1 MIFSHRRA
9 EASWDLQAGR
19 GKQMPNATLGRGKL
33 GLTGRQ
39 GQADGECN
47 ARQRQ
52 AGAYRQAGASRWR
65 MQRSAGASWDL
76 QAGRGKLG
84 LTIRQ
89 MVNMPQKWL

>member
-9 EASWDLQAGR
+9 EASWGLQAGR

-39 GQADGECN
+39 
-47 ARQRQ
+47 
-52 AGAYRQAGASRWR
+52 
-65 MQRSAGASWDL
+65 
-76 QAGRGKLG
+76 
-84 LTIRQ
+84 